1 MDKYKSINT
10 EENYKKLL
18 SSGMFCEMHPELTG
32 DWETDKILITN
43 QELTIKIKTMK
54 KYEVTAINDEEQDV
68 TEFVQ
73 GDSILEAISEF
84 YNEFGYQEIL
94 KIEVVGIVF

>member
-1 MDKYKSINT
+1 MENLIRVSTYAKKINKSVTWVYKLA
-10 EENYKKLL
+10 EKK
-18 SSGMFCEMHPELTG
+18 E
-32 DWETDKILITN
+32 
-43 QELTIKIKTMK
+43 IKIKTMK

-94 KIEVVGIVF
+94 KIEVVGIFF